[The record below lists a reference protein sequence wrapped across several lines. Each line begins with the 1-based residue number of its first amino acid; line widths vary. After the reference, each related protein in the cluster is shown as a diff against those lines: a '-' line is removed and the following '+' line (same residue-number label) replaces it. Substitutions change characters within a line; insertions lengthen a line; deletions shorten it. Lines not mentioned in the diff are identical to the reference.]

1 MARHSSQHCERQDS
15 VRFLIFGEFAH
26 LSAPTS
32 AWVKENT
39 SSRLLVD
46 LWADMKTDEAHK
58 SLWARDGLHFS
69 AEGYRHFASLIAAQ
83 LATSPVTAGKPW
95 HKSAAAKV

>member
-1 MARHSSQHCERQDS
+1 M
-15 VRFLIFGEFAH
+15 
-26 LSAPTS
+26 
-32 AWVKENT
+32 KENT

-46 LWADMKTDEAHK
+46 LWADMKTDDAHK

-83 LATSPVTAGKPW
+83 LATSPVTARKPW
-95 HKSAAAKV
+95 HKSATAKV